1 MSTYKTKNPLGSPAA
16 KDLFDNAENLDVF
29 ANDRTK
35 EVSDDR
41 LGVLRKTW
49 YGMEMIFDR
58 FISYITGRG
67 EQAVGAIGWQ
77 ELGSWATGLTVDNRQ
92 QIVYYNGSW
101 YKYLGELVHVI
112 AGDSPEND
120 GGVWSAENP
129 TGKWSNIGDAAL
141 RSNLGSGD
149 GFKLIGQVHS
159 AAALLALPGSDG
171 DRVLVSG
178 YYVGENTG
186 GGEFYFD
193 AAQAGVDNGVTIFN
207 GWRRKIINKT
217 LTTYDAGLKPGDG
230 SNASTKLQA
239 LADVLNGTTGFTI
252 EGSGAHQVDRPIRFE
267 GAAFLKIT
275 GDFTVSAAERRD
287 NWQHQGWTND
297 ELPDAVLY
305 FKSCPYLDIAR
316 TVEVIGAKSWY
327 RDYNPA
333 QTYEMGDCGI
343 RLYRCPHS
351 YIAAAVRHCFTWGI
365 YSDLGDYVTVDQAHV
380 YDCIRQSA
388 INICSRSSFVS
399 ILNCLIED
407 AGLYGV
413 EAENFPSMGINT
425 KMVTIKGNIIFRCNR
440 GVSIVG
446 NIERADVE
454 GNTSVNCC
462 NGYFVRTEGYSLAI
476 NIRNSY
482 ALDCQRGFEFASCS
496 NVYASFGNIITLKTI
511 PDYVIT
517 SQYDAI
523 MEWGADRTQYYVHG
537 WAPLPQAFLQ
547 GNVTSFPVWINGV
560 QYTVTGV
567 TRDDN
572 KSLGTNGGISY
583 SALIQLDRA
592 VAADVELYT
601 LVRYILTTNGFYSIS
616 RGVICRQYNS
626 SFPMNENVLVE
637 GFTIDGVNLA
647 MVTSA
652 PYADNSRIRER
663 YLRNSI
669 TNCGK
674 WISGGGNGIYI
685 EGNTPANGILADITQ
700 GAPNLVS
707 MRNLP
712 PVVDFETKN
721 TTDAARNCYFATL
734 RNEVCV
740 GFTIKFNT
748 PSNAGPSDIII
759 RLNGQL
765 WYTVPASRWNSTGL
779 INISFVASISA
790 ADNQYFTINNAAG
803 NLGYSSYIMTVH
815 VL

>member
-1 MSTYKTKNPLGSPAA
+1 MTRMPESSSWEEEIELISRGERVSGGLDGVANRPLKSLANRTRHLKDRADQSDSTAGEKVSAVKTFVEGATLESPREEILHGAYRLVWTGSFPKTVPAGSTPEQTGGIGAGLWAYTSDAAIRRDMS
-16 KDLFDNAENLDVF
+16 
-29 ANDRTK
+29 AND
-35 EVSDDR
+35 
-41 LGVLRKTW
+41 G
-49 YGMEMIFDR
+49 F
-58 FISYITGRG
+58 
-67 EQAVGAIGWQ
+67 
-77 ELGSWATGLTVDNRQ
+77 N
-92 QIVYYNGSW
+92 
-101 YKYLGELVHVI
+101 LV
-112 AGDSPEND
+112 
-120 GGVWSAENP
+120 
-129 TGKWSNIGDAAL
+129 
-141 RSNLGSGD
+141 
-149 GFKLIGQVHS
+149 GQVRS
-159 AAALLALPGSDG
+159 AAVLALLPGTNG
-171 DRVLVSG
+171 ARVLLTS
-178 YYVGENTG
+178 YHELIAAEMPIG
-186 GGEFYFD
+186 GGEFYYVSSL
-193 AAQAGVDNGVTIFN
+193 AGVNNGVTIFN
-207 GWRRKIINKT
+207 GWCRKIINKT

-230 SNASTKLQA
+230 SNASAKLQA
-239 LADVLNGTTGFTI
+239 LADVLRGTSGFTLV
-252 EGSGAHQVDRPIRFE
+252 GSGTHQVDRPIRFE
-267 GAAFLKIT
+267 GASFLKIT

-287 NWQHQGWTND
+287 NWQHHGWDND

-305 FKSCPYLDIAR
+305 FKNCPYLSIPR
-316 TVEVIGAKSWY
+316 TVEVVGAKSWF
-327 RDYNPA
+327 RDYNPT
-333 QTYEMGDCGI
+333 QKYEMGDCGI
-343 RLYRCPHS
+343 RMYRCPHS
-351 YIAAAVRHCFTWGI
+351 HIEATVHHCFTWGI
-365 YSDLGDYVTVDQAHV
+365 YSDLGDYVTVNQAHV
-380 YDCIRQSA
+380 YDCIRQSG

-399 ILNCLIED
+399 VLYCQIED
-407 AGLYGV
+407 VGLYGV

-446 NIERADVE
+446 NIERADVD

-462 NGYFVRTEGYSLAI
+462 NGYFVRTEGYSMAI
-476 NIRNSY
+476 NIRNTYS
-482 ALDCQRGFEFASCS
+482 LDCQRGFEFASCS

-547 GNVTSFPVWINGV
+547 GNVTSFPVWINGM

-572 KSLGTNGGISY
+572 KSLGVNGGIAY

-592 VAADVELYT
+592 VPADVELYT

-626 SFPMNENVLVE
+626 SFQMNENVLIE

-663 YLRNSI
+663 YLRNAI

-685 EGNTPANGILADITQ
+685 EGNTPANGIPADITQ
-700 GAPNLVS
+700 GAPNLIS
-707 MRNLP
+707 MRRLS
-712 PVVDFETKN
+712 VICQEKKN
-721 TTDAARNCYFATL
+721 TTDAPTPCYLPVL

-740 GFTIKFNT
+740 YFTIKFNT

-765 WYTVPASRWNSTGL
+765 WYTVPASRWQSTGL
-779 INISFVASISA
+779 INVSFLASISA
-790 ADNQYFTINNAAG
+790 ADNQYFTIDNAAG
-803 NLGYSSYIMTVH
+803 NLGYSSYVMTIH

>member
-1 MSTYKTKNPLGSPAA
+1 MAYLPETPEWTTGVYQLEKNDPVRGGVDGPANKPLI
-16 KDLFDNAENLDVF
+16 DLLK
-29 ANDRTK
+29 RTAWLK
-35 EVSDDR
+35 QRYEEAFSG
-41 LGVLRKTW
+41 LGWTEL
-49 YGMEMIFDR
+49 
-58 FISYITGRG
+58 G
-67 EQAVGAIGWQ
+67 EWAVGMKVT
-77 ELGSWATGLTVDNRQ
+77 SPS
-92 QIVYYNGSW
+92 QIVHYQGYWYRYGGS
-101 YKYLGELVHVI
+101 LPHTI
-112 AGDSPEND
+112 AGASPSLDDKDNWFNLGND
-120 GGVWSAENP
+120 VS
-129 TGKWSNIGDAAL
+129 L
-141 RSNLGSGD
+141 RANLGSGE
-149 GFKLIGQVHS
+149 GFKYIGQVRS
-159 AAALLALPGSDG
+159 AAVLALLPGTNG
-171 DRVLVSG
+171 DRVLLTS
-178 YYVGENTG
+178 YHELIAAEMPIG
-186 GGEFYFD
+186 GGEFYYVSSL
-193 AAQAGVDNGVTIFN
+193 AGVNNGMTIFN
-207 GWRRKIINKT
+207 GWCRKIINKT

-230 SNASTKLQA
+230 SNASAKLQA
-239 LADVLNGTTGFTI
+239 LADVLRGTSGFTLV
-252 EGSGAHQVDRPIRFE
+252 GSGTHQVDRPIRFE
-267 GAAFLKIT
+267 GASFLKIT

-287 NWQHQGWTND
+287 NWQHQGWDND

-305 FKSCPYLDIAR
+305 FKNCPYLSIPR
-316 TVEVIGAKSWY
+316 TVEVVGAKSWF
-327 RDYNPA
+327 RDYNPT

-351 YIAAAVRHCFTWGI
+351 YIEATVHHCFTWGI
-365 YSDLGDYVTVDQAHV
+365 YSDLGDYVTVNQAHV
-380 YDCIRQSA
+380 YDCIRQSG

-399 ILNCLIED
+399 VLYCQIED
-407 AGLYGV
+407 IGLYGV

-425 KMVTIKGNIIFRCNR
+425 KMVTIKGNTIFRCNR

-446 NIERADVE
+446 NIERADVD

-476 NIRNSY
+476 NIRNTYS
-482 ALDCQRGFEFASCS
+482 LDCQRGFEFASCS

-547 GNVTSFPVWINGV
+547 GNVTSFPVWINGM

-572 KSLGTNGGISY
+572 KSLGVNGGIAY

-592 VAADVELYT
+592 VPADVELYT

-626 SFPMNENVLVE
+626 SFQMNENVLIE

-663 YLRNSI
+663 YLRNAI

-685 EGNTPANGILADITQ
+685 EGNTPANGIPADITQ
-700 GAPNLVS
+700 GAPNLIS
-707 MRNLP
+707 MRRLS
-712 PVVDFETKN
+712 VICQEKKN
-721 TTDAARNCYFATL
+721 TTDAPTPCYLPVL

-740 GFTIKFNT
+740 YFTIKFNT

-765 WYTVPASRWNSTGL
+765 WYTVPASRWQSTGL
-779 INISFVASISA
+779 INVSFVASISA
-790 ADNQYFTINNAAG
+790 ADNQYFTIDNAAG
-803 NLGYSSYIMTVH
+803 NLGYSSYIMTIH